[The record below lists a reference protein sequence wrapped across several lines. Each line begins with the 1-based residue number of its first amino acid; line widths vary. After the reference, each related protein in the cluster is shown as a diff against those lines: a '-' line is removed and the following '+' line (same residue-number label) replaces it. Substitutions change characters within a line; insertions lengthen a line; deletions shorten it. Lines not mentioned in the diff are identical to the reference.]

1 MILFFRT
8 PTKSVIATEVSQ
20 ELASEDIQKL
30 SWLYGEA
37 TVENET
43 QGIPPP
49 CRGLRRMEPRGD
61 DWCHAD
67 PHRRRRRNPADHHP
81 FATGG
86 LLTQGRRGHHPIQPS

>member
-37 TVENET
+37 TVENEENLKVASSDRV
-43 QGIPPP
+43 GK
-49 CRGLRRMEPRGD
+49 
-61 DWCHAD
+61 
-67 PHRRRRRNPADHHP
+67 
-81 FATGG
+81 
-86 LLTQGRRGHHPIQPS
+86 

>member
-37 TVENET
+37 TVENEENLK
-43 QGIPPP
+43 GCFIGP
-49 CRGLRRMEPRGD
+49 
-61 DWCHAD
+61 
-67 PHRRRRRNPADHHP
+67 RRNDYSLEYKCCKNHSEH
-81 FATGG
+81 GSYRC
-86 LLTQGRRGHHPIQPS
+86 LTH